1 MADIKVA
8 GVTKMEVTHPDQ
20 VKVELARGQKGTYGW
35 TVTAYGANTEQ
46 AIRAAVATDAELF
59 KRFGGNGN
67 SITE

>member
-8 GVTKMEVTHPDQ
+8 GVTQMEVTHPDQ